1 MIFLKLL
8 ADFEIDLTPGASEK
22 PGKRRGMGPNR
33 PKPTSRCGPQDLALT
48 RIFPQ
53 GLARLAGK
61 RPLTQRSKGFEIGG
75 GRGPRFNP

>member
-33 PKPTSRCGPQDLALT
+33 PKPTSPRGPQVLALT
-48 RIFPQ
+48 RTFPQ
-53 GLARLAGK
+53 GFAGLAGK
-61 RPLTQRSKGFEIGG
+61 GPLTQRS
-75 GRGPRFNP
+75 

>member
-33 PKPTSRCGPQDLALT
+33 PKPTSPRGPQVLALT
-48 RIFPQ
+48 RTFSQ
-53 GLARLAGK
+53 GFARLAEK
-61 RPLTQRSKGFEIGG
+61 RPLTQRS
-75 GRGPRFNP
+75 

>member
-33 PKPTSRCGPQDLALT
+33 PKPTSPRGPQVLALT
-48 RIFPQ
+48 RTFSQ
-53 GLARLAGK
+53 GFARLAEKKAPNSEELGV
-61 RPLTQRSKGFEIGG
+61 
-75 GRGPRFNP
+75 